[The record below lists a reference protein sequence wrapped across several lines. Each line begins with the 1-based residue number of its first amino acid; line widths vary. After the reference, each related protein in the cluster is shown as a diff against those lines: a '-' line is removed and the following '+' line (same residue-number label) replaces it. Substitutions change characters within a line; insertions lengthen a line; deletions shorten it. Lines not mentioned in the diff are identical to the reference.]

1 MKKVTLV
8 IMSLSFMTSSWAY
21 DVMKYEKVNLNPK
34 KPWIRK
40 IDIARKIQ
48 FKKH

>member
-1 MKKVTLV
+1 MKKL
-8 IMSLSFMTSSWAY
+8 IMVFIAFGLTSSGWGY
-21 DVMKYEKVNLNPK
+21 DVMKYEKVRLNPK

-40 IDIARKIQ
+40 IDIARRIQ

>member
-1 MKKVTLV
+1 MKKLIVAVLGCGF
-8 IMSLSFMTSSWAY
+8 ITSGWGY
-21 DVMKYEKVNLNPK
+21 DVMKYEKVSLNPK

>member
-1 MKKVTLV
+1 MKKLIIGV
-8 IMSLSFMTSSWAY
+8 IVYCLTSSGWAY
-21 DVMKYEKVNLNPK
+21 DVLKYEKVRLNPK

-40 IDIARKIQ
+40 IDIARRIQ